1 MYKYRL
7 KDVCD
12 GNKTNESFYGID
24 PNTSEEI
31 YEGDIVV
38 YNKGYNDF
46 IGVLKLSEENRWY
59 IDADSVIITIDSDN
73 MVTKLKLK

>member
-12 GNKTNESFYGID
+12 ENKTIKSFYGID
-24 PNTSEEI
+24 PNTSEKI

-38 YNKGYNDF
+38 YNQGYNDF

-59 IDADSVIITIDSDN
+59 IDADSVIITIDNDN

>member
-12 GNKTNESFYGID
+12 ENKTIKSFYGID
-24 PNTSEEI
+24 PNT
-31 YEGDIVV
+31 
-38 YNKGYNDF
+38 
-46 IGVLKLSEENRWY
+46 SEENRWY
-59 IDADSVIITIDSDN
+59 IDADSVIITIDNDN

>member
-1 MYKYRL
+1 MDK
-7 KDVCD
+7 KE
-12 GNKTNESFYGID
+12 KTIKSFYGID
-24 PNTSEEI
+24 LNTSEEI

-59 IDADSVIITIDSDN
+59 IDADSVIITIDNDN
-73 MVTKLKLK
+73 MVTKLNL

>member
-1 MYKYRL
+1 MDK
-7 KDVCD
+7 KE
-12 GNKTNESFYGID
+12 KTIESFYGID
-24 PNTSEEI
+24 PNTSEGI

-59 IDADSVIITIDSDN
+59 IDADSVILTIDNDN
-73 MVTKLKLK
+73 IVTKLNL